1 MRRSTRRRF
10 ETYRKQ
16 TRTLTF
22 DDEARSETLRIIQA
36 MRAEQARS
44 EAVAAP
50 DAPAIVQTTKMAS
63 PARKRREPQWASMRT
78 PFALK
83 AAACAVVA
91 VGIALFAVAGITPA
105 VDKEHSIA
113 TASSP
118 LLPYQRIQFD
128 SENASICEYPLIGI
142 LSYTPILLCLP
153 GDVPDDIT
161 LTFQNTNGVLF
172 SLEEPYDY
180 NEYENL
186 RRKNDPLIVKARNG
200 KIWLTATYLTD
211 TTHAD
216 LEEDASPEGWWW
228 DPSNIVELIE
238 RLRDC
243 EIIAETHS
251 GERFAYTLNFDD
263 YPTRQDVL
271 DSLYTEHY
279 WDEGWPSPH
288 FTLDRKEDQ

>member
-22 DDEARSETLRIIQA
+22 DDEARSETLQIIQA

-128 SENASICEYPLIGI
+128 HNNEVIFEASDGVYIAV
-142 LSYTPILLCLP
+142 PILLTLP
-153 GDVPDDIT
+153 GNPEGGATVSLNGAENTLLSTEWFPDEGAEPGSTSIRT
-161 LTFQNTNGVLF
+161 KIVSGQVNAYAVYRT
-172 SLEEPYDY
+172 SL
-180 NEYENL
+180 
-186 RRKNDPLIVKARNG
+186 
-200 KIWLTATYLTD
+200 
-211 TTHAD
+211 THAD
-216 LEEDASPEGWWW
+216 FVDGGTIPSGWTW
-228 DPSNIVELIE
+228 DPTDAINMIE
-238 RLRDC
+238 DLRNC
-243 EIIAETHS
+243 EIVVTSSADRPAT
-251 GERFAYTLNFDD
+251 YTIDFDD
-263 YPTRQDVL
+263 YPTREDIAER
-271 DSLYTEHY
+271 LYSRVGFRLTY
-279 WDEGWPSPH
+279 FS
-288 FTLDRKEDQ
+288 LDRNED

>member
-50 DAPAIVQTTKMAS
+50 DAQAIVQTTKMAS
-63 PARKRREPQWASMRT
+63 PARKRRETRRWTNMRA

-128 SENASICEYPLIGI
+128 HNNEVIFEASDGVYIAV
-142 LSYTPILLCLP
+142 PILLTLP
-153 GDVPDDIT
+153 GNPEGGATVSLNGAENTLLSTEWFPDEGAEPGSTSIRT
-161 LTFQNTNGVLF
+161 KIVSGQVNAYAVYRTSLTHADFVDGGTIPSGWTWDPTDAINMI
-172 SLEEPYDY
+172 
-180 NEYENL
+180 ENL
-186 RRKNDPLIVKARNG
+186 RNCEIVVTSSADRP
-200 KIWLTATYLTD
+200 ATYTID
-211 TTHAD
+211 
-216 LEEDASPEGWWW
+216 
-228 DPSNIVELIE
+228 
-238 RLRDC
+238 
-243 EIIAETHS
+243 
-251 GERFAYTLNFDD
+251 FDD
-263 YPTRQDVL
+263 YPTREDIAER
-271 DSLYTEHY
+271 LYSRVGFRLTY
-279 WDEGWPSPH
+279 FS
-288 FTLDRKEDQ
+288 LDRNED

>member
-50 DAPAIVQTTKMAS
+50 DAPAIVQTTRMAS
-63 PARKRREPQWASMRT
+63 PARKRRETRRWTNMRA

-128 SENASICEYPLIGI
+128 HNNEVIFEASDGVYIAV
-142 LSYTPILLCLP
+142 PILLTLP
-153 GDVPDDIT
+153 GNPEGGATVSLNGAENTLLSTEWFPDEGAEPGSTSIRT
-161 LTFQNTNGVLF
+161 KIVSGQVNAYAVYRT
-172 SLEEPYDY
+172 SL
-180 NEYENL
+180 
-186 RRKNDPLIVKARNG
+186 
-200 KIWLTATYLTD
+200 
-211 TTHAD
+211 THAD
-216 LEEDASPEGWWW
+216 FVDGGTIPSGWTW
-228 DPSNIVELIE
+228 DPTDAINMIE
-238 RLRDC
+238 DLRNC
-243 EIIAETHS
+243 EIVVTSSADRPAT
-251 GERFAYTLNFDD
+251 YTIDFDD
-263 YPTRQDVL
+263 YPTREDIAER
-271 DSLYTEHY
+271 LYSRVGFRLTY
-279 WDEGWPSPH
+279 FS
-288 FTLDRKEDQ
+288 LDRNED

>member
-36 MRAEQARS
+36 MRTEQARS

-128 SENASICEYPLIGI
+128 HNNEVIFEASDGVYIAV
-142 LSYTPILLCLP
+142 PILLTLP
-153 GDVPDDIT
+153 GNPEGGATVSLNGAENTLLSTEWFPDEGAEPGSTSIRT
-161 LTFQNTNGVLF
+161 KIVSGQVNAYAVYRT
-172 SLEEPYDY
+172 SL
-180 NEYENL
+180 
-186 RRKNDPLIVKARNG
+186 
-200 KIWLTATYLTD
+200 
-211 TTHAD
+211 THAD
-216 LEEDASPEGWWW
+216 FVDGGTIPSGWTW
-228 DPSNIVELIE
+228 DPTDAINMIE
-238 RLRDC
+238 DLRNC
-243 EIIAETHS
+243 EIVVTSSADRPAT
-251 GERFAYTLNFDD
+251 YTIDFDD
-263 YPTRQDVL
+263 YPTREDIAER
-271 DSLYTEHY
+271 LYSRVGFRLTY
-279 WDEGWPSPH
+279 FS
-288 FTLDRKEDQ
+288 LDRNED

>member
-128 SENASICEYPLIGI
+128 HNNEVIFEASDGVYIAV
-142 LSYTPILLCLP
+142 PILLTLP
-153 GDVPDDIT
+153 GNPEGGATVSLNGAENTLLSTEWFPDEGAEPGSTSIRT
-161 LTFQNTNGVLF
+161 KIVSGQVNAYAVYRT
-172 SLEEPYDY
+172 SL
-180 NEYENL
+180 
-186 RRKNDPLIVKARNG
+186 
-200 KIWLTATYLTD
+200 
-211 TTHAD
+211 THAD
-216 LEEDASPEGWWW
+216 FVDGGTIPSGWTW
-228 DPSNIVELIE
+228 DPTDAINMIE
-238 RLRDC
+238 DLRNC
-243 EIIAETHS
+243 EIVVTSSADRPAT
-251 GERFAYTLNFDD
+251 YTIDFDD
-263 YPTRQDVL
+263 YPTREDIAER
-271 DSLYTEHY
+271 LYSRVGFRLTY
-279 WDEGWPSPH
+279 FS
-288 FTLDRKEDQ
+288 LDRNED